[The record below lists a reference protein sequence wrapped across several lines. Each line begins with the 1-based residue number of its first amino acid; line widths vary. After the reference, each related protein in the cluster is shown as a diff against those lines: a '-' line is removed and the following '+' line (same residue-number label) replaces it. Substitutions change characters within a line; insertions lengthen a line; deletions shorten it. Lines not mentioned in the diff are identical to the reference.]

1 MLGSKF
7 FEQAIVF
14 ALTFVFMIA
23 AVLLWSI
30 PVWLV
35 WNLVVPDVF
44 GLTDIT
50 IKQAIELVL
59 LSKLLFCG
67 VEFNKK

>member
-1 MLGSKF
+1 MSESKLLERMLVF
-7 FEQAIVF
+7 VF
-14 ALTFVFMIA
+14 ACVFFIA
-23 AVLLWSI
+23 AVFLWSI

-35 WNLVVPDVF
+35 WNIIVPDVF

-50 IKQAIELVL
+50 LKQAIGLVL
-59 LSKLLFCG
+59 LSKMLFGG

>member
-1 MLGSKF
+1 MSGSKF
-7 FEQAIVF
+7 FERAIVF

>member
-1 MLGSKF
+1 MSESKLLERVLVF
-7 FEQAIVF
+7 VF
-14 ALTFVFMIA
+14 ACVFIIA

-30 PVWLV
+30 PVWMV
-35 WNLVVPDVF
+35 WNIIVPDVF

-50 IKQAIELVL
+50 LKQAIGLVL
-59 LSKLLFCG
+59 LSKMLFGG

>member
-1 MLGSKF
+1 MLGSKLLERMLVF
-7 FEQAIVF
+7 VF
-14 ALTFVFMIA
+14 ACVFFIA

-35 WNLVVPDVF
+35 WNTIVPDVF

-50 IKQAIELVL
+50 LKQAIGLVL
-59 LSKLLFCG
+59 LSKMLFGG